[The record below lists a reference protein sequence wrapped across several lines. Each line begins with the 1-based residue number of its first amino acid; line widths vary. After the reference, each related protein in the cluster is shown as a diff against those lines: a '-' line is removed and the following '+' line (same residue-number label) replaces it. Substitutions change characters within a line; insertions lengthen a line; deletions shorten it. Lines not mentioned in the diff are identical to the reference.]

1 MSDALAVEVAATVL
15 AKLSSAAFQ
24 ELCSIWGVQDELEK
38 LKDGSKIIVTTCSHR
53 VATITGTTSHYDLE
67 HLSDDNCLSL
77 FIKLAFKEGEEKQH
91 KNLVRIGK
99 EIVLKCKGVALAVK
113 TLGGLLCSTRLEYD
127 WKVVRDSEL
136 WELEQKENDILPALK
151 LSYDHLPWYLKQCF
165 AFCSVFLKDFEF
177 DSLILI
183 SMWMA
188 NGLVQC
194 SNKNEELEDIGNR
207 YIHELWSRSF
217 FQQLEDGI
225 FTFSFKMRDLV
236 HDLALSVAQN
246 DVSSTGNVQHLYFD
260 LSGQGASLLPN
271 NMGHLRTLIFQS
283 NQEQKDGDCQSC
295 RLYQKGCNTSLN
307 SKS

>member
-1 MSDALAVEVAATVL
+1 MCGVA
-15 AKLSSAAFQ
+15 Q
-24 ELCSIWGVQDELEK
+24 
-38 LKDGSKIIVTTCSHR
+38 GSKIIVTTCSHR

-246 DVSSTGNVQHLYFD
+246 DVSSTVKSRTEGWRLPELSSLPEGMQHLTELEELTITECPKLD
-260 LSGQGASLLPN
+260 ERCMEETGEDWPKIAHVPDI
-271 NMGHLRTLIFQS
+271 TI
-283 NQEQKDGDCQSC
+283 C
-295 RLYQKGCNTSLN
+295 
-307 SKS
+307 